1 MDIKTLEEEY
11 TALLSDRAGEIE
23 YLQSLQKQIK
33 QLKVNVVNSFSL
45 HFAEIRVLKV
55 NVVNSFSLHFAE
67 IRVSY
72 LLDEMVVKEVAKAGF
87 SLGRA
92 LK

>member
-1 MDIKTLEEEY
+1 MEEEY
-11 TALLSDRAGEIE
+11 KALLSDRAGEIE
-23 YLQSLQKQIK
+23 YLESLQKQIK
-33 QLKVNVVNSFSL
+33 Q
-45 HFAEIRVLKV
+45 LKV

-87 SLGRA
+87 SLGRG
-92 LK
+92 LKWWVILETMYDNVPCIEFLFSENL

>member
-11 TALLSDRAGEIE
+11 KALLSDRAGEIE

-45 HFAEIRVLKV
+45 HFAEIRV
-55 NVVNSFSLHFAE
+55 
-67 IRVSY
+67 SY
-72 LLDEMVVKEVAKAGF
+72 Y
-87 SLGRA
+87 
-92 LK
+92 